1 MRVVYRAEAPRY
13 WVYEDGLA
21 YESFDDLERAKA
33 SANLIKNIRPNAEVY
48 VVDKQQGDK

>member
-1 MRVVYRAEAPRY
+1 MKIVYKAVAPRY

-33 SANLIKNIRPNAEVY
+33 SANLIKSIRPNAEIY
-48 VVDKQQGDK
+48 VVDNQQGAK